1 MGRLAGKVAIVTG
14 GARGMGAATCRLFVE
29 EGARVVIGD
38 VLDAEGEALARELGD
53 AARFVRLDVADEASW
68 ARVAEAA
75 VEQFGRIDVL
85 VNNAA
90 VLTFGGIT
98 ELSKRD
104 FERAV
109 SINLVGTFVGI
120 RTIAPR
126 MIAQQSGSIVN
137 ISSVDGLRG
146 VNALAAYV
154 SSKWGGAWVDE
165 GRRARARSP
174 GRAREFRPSGRRE
187 HRDVEPDRRAA
198 RGNQPAL
205 CERAA
210 AARRFARRDRTR
222 DAVPRERRSVV
233 LQRCGTVRRRR
244 DGGGRVLPRIAW
256 RTVLSGDVWRAFKQD
271 VCVRNLIQGLPE

>member
-1 MGRLAGKVAIVTG
+1 MGRLEGKVAIVTG

-53 AARFVRLDVADEASW
+53 AARFMRLDVADEANW
-68 ARVAEAA
+68 ARVADAT

-90 VLTFGGIT
+90 VLMFGAIT
-98 ELSKRD
+98 DLSKRD

-109 SINLVGTFVGI
+109 SINLVGMFVGI

-126 MIAQQSGSIVN
+126 MIAQQRGSTVN

-154 SSKWGGAWVDE
+154 SSKWGVRGLTKVAALE
-165 GRRARARSP
+165 LG
-174 GRAREFRPSGRRE
+174 
-187 HRDVEPDRRAA
+187 HR
-198 RGNQPAL
+198 
-205 CERAA
+205 
-210 AARRFARRDRTR
+210 
-222 DAVPRERRSVV
+222 
-233 LQRCGTVRRRR
+233 
-244 DGGGRVLPRIAW
+244 
-256 RTVLSGDVWRAFKQD
+256 
-271 VCVRNLIQGLPE
+271 VCA